1 MWPTYI
7 YDRHTY
13 VSGLNVWNS
22 TREPFV
28 SRTLKVAAAHIAP
41 VFMDA
46 TASAQK
52 ASQWIA
58 RAASEGVELVVFPEV
73 FLPGFPYWINLYP
86 PLMQA
91 GLNRRYQDASVEING
106 PEIAAVREAA
116 AAHDVAVVIGA
127 SERAERGRT
136 CFNTSVTLDRDGRLA
151 AVHRKLKPTYA
162 ERYIWGQGDGSSLVV
177 ADLSVGRVGAL
188 ACWEHVMNLA
198 RQALVEDG
206 EEIHA
211 GLWPALSTMA
221 GFDQVADV
229 QIEAMSRNHALTGQ
243 CFVIAASSPVTDEML
258 AFVEQELGPQNML
271 WAGGGWSAVIHPFA
285 TVVAG
290 PAQGV
295 EERLV
300 TAEIDLDDIKD
311 VKFWVDT
318 AGHYARPDVLRLQVE
333 RRPLATR
340 VDMAP

>member
-1 MWPTYI
+1 M
-7 YDRHTY
+7 D
-13 VSGLNVWNS
+13 
-22 TREPFV
+22 
-28 SRTLKVAAAHIAP
+28 AAA
-41 VFMDA
+41 
-46 TASAQK
+46 TARK
-52 ASQWIA
+52 AGDWIA
-58 RAASEGVELVVFPEV
+58 RAAGDGVQLVVFPEV

-86 PLMQA
+86 PLIQA
-91 GLNRRYQDASVEING
+91 GLNRRYQDASVEIGG

-116 AAHDVAVVIGA
+116 AAHGVAVVIGV

-136 CFNTSVTLDRDGRLA
+136 CYNTSVTIDRDGRLA
-151 AVHRKLKPTYA
+151 AAHRKLKPTYA

-177 ADLSVGRVGAL
+177 ADLAIGRVGAL

-198 RQALVEDG
+198 RQALIEDG

-221 GFDQVADV
+221 GFDQVADL
-229 QIEAMSRNHALTGQ
+229 QIEAMMRNHALTGQ

-258 AFVEQELGPQNML
+258 AFVARELGPQDL
-271 WAGGGWSAVIHPFA
+271 LRAGGGWSAVIHPFA
-285 TVVAG
+285 ALVAG
-290 PAQGV
+290 PAQGT

-300 TAEIDLDDIKD
+300 TGTIDLDDIKD

-333 RRPLATR
+333 RRPMATR
-340 VDMAP
+340 IDMV